1 MGLIKSAN
9 TPPSVTVFS
18 LRDVEKQAEGLI
30 VRARERAELIVAAAQ
45 EEAERIKRD
54 ARLEG
59 FAQGRT
65 EGLARGTQEG
75 TAEGRQRAHA
85 EHSAALQELSRVL
98 TLLIEQLDRSRQE
111 LEAAAVRE
119 VLGLAVA
126 IAERV
131 TKRQGVLDPR
141 VAVANVSEALKLV
154 IHGSDV
160 RIAVHPDQKAILE
173 EALPSLRAQWSG
185 LKHVELLADETLTPG
200 GCRLYTT
207 QGEVDGDLDGQLRRI
222 VADLLPDS
230 AAGGAAP

>member
-1 MGLIKSAN
+1 MGVIKATS
-9 TPPSVTVFS
+9 TPPSVSVFS
-18 LRDVEKQAEGLI
+18 LRDVEEQAKGLI
-30 VRARERAELIVAAAQ
+30 IRARERSELIVAAAQ

-65 EGLARGTQEG
+65 EGLTKGSQEG

-85 EHSAALQELSRVL
+85 EHSAALEELSRVL
-98 TLLIEQLDRSRQE
+98 TLLVEQLDRSRQE
-111 LEAAAVRE
+111 LEAAATRE

-160 RIAVHPDQKAILE
+160 RIVVHPEQKSVLE
-173 EALPSLRAQWSG
+173 EALPALKAQWSG
-185 LKHVELLADETLTPG
+185 LKHVELIEDETLTPG
-200 GCRLYTT
+200 GCRLYTA
-207 QGEVDGDLDGQLRRI
+207 QGEIDGDLDGQLRRI
-222 VADLLPDS
+222 VADLLPDTT
-230 AAGGAAP
+230 AGGSHQ